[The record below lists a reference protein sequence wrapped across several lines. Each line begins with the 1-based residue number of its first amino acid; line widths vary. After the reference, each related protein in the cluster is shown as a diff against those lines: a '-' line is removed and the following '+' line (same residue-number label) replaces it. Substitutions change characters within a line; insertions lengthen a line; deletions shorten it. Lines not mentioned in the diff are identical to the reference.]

1 MRIPRSIGVAAALV
15 PLLATAAATAAR
27 PAAPAPPTAIVA
39 PDDTAAAEAT
49 RALHRLFRRDWD
61 RQMREHPVTASDLG
75 DRRFNDRWPDRSI
88 AAIQRAHA
96 ADASALAALRRIDRA
111 ALDPQDRI
119 SYDLFEWQHEDALD
133 AYRFHEYLFPL
144 NQLGGIQT
152 AGDYAQTLRF
162 ATPKDYADWLHRLQ
176 TFGTY
181 MNQTIALLRLGIA
194 EGYTL
199 PRVVAARIPPQIALN
214 VVADPTRSPF
224 YAPFGKIPSTVD
236 AADARRLRVE
246 ARAAIATVVVPA
258 YRRLGRFFADDYL
271 PHCRTSIAA
280 DALPDGPA
288 YYAYLVRHFTTTNL
302 TPAQVH
308 AIGLAKVAQIHR
320 QMLAIIR
327 QVHFAGGFQA
337 FLRYLRTSPR
347 FYYKSPAHLLEA
359 YEAQAKIIDPLLV
372 TEFHRLPRIPWGIK
386 VIPAD
391 QAPNTYPAY
400 SYPPAADGSR
410 AAYMFVNLYE
420 PRTRPKYEI
429 PVLTCHEGRP
439 GHALQLSL
447 ATEMRGLPKFRRFGY
462 YNAYGEGWA
471 LYAEVLCGEMGVYRT
486 PYQRFGALSYQ
497 SWRAVRLVVDTGI
510 HSEGWTRQQ
519 AVDYMKANTA
529 LSDQNIQTEVDR
541 YIAWP
546 GQSLSYM
553 IGEMTIL
560 ELRAEARSALDPRF
574 DIKAFNDEILSG
586 GTLPMSVLSRAVHAW
601 IARTAAIAP
610 AAAPAR
616 RAMQPDPR

>member
-1 MRIPRSIGVAAALV
+1 MRISRLIGAVAMLI
-15 PLLATAAATAAR
+15 PLLATAAAPSAPPGPPA
-27 PAAPAPPTAIVA
+27 PLAAPGNAA
-39 PDDTAAAEAT
+39 TAAAT
-49 RALHRLFRRDWD
+49 SALHRLFRRDWD
-61 RQMREHPVTASDLG
+61 RQMREHPLTASDLG
-75 DRRFNDRWPDRSI
+75 DRRFNDRWPDRSV
-88 AAIQRAHA
+88 AAIGRAHA

-162 ATPKDYADWLHRLQ
+162 VTAKDYADWLHRLR

-181 MNQTIALLRLGIA
+181 MDQTIALLQLGID

-199 PRVVAARIPPQIALN
+199 PRVAAARIPSQIAQN
-214 VVADPTRSPF
+214 VVTDPARSPF
-224 YAPFGKIPSTVD
+224 YAPFAKIPATID
-236 AADARRLRVE
+236 AADAQRLRAE
-246 ARAAIATVVVPA
+246 ARAAIAAVVVPA

-280 DALPDGPA
+280 DALPDGRA
-288 YYAYLVRHFTTTNL
+288 YYAYLVRHFTTTDL

-308 AIGLAKVAQIHR
+308 AIGLAKVAQIHQ

-347 FYYKSPAHLLEA
+347 FYYKNPAHLLEA

-410 AAYMFVNLYE
+410 AAYMFVNLYK
-420 PRTRPKYEI
+420 PQTRPKYEI

-510 HSEGWTRQQ
+510 HSEGWTRQR

-560 ELRAEARSALDPRF
+560 KLRADARRALGARF

-601 IARTAAIAP
+601 IVRTAAGAP
-610 AAAPAR
+610 ATAPAGGATR
-616 RAMQPDPR
+616 PRPR